1 MSIQIAQIKTDIVRN
16 QTQEVIKLLNGS
28 HIEREQRALE
38 MLANMQRQLDQ
49 IAVLLLSN
57 G

>member
-1 MSIQIAQIKTDIVRN
+1 MSIQIAQIKTGIVRN

-38 MLANMQRQLDQ
+38 MLANMQKQLDQ

>member
-1 MSIQIAQIKTDIVRN
+1 MSIQIAQIKTDIVRK

-38 MLANMQRQLDQ
+38 MLANIQKQLDQ
-49 IAVLLLSN
+49 IAVLLLLN

>member
-1 MSIQIAQIKTDIVRN
+1 MSIQIAQIKTDSVRN
-16 QTQEVIKLLNGS
+16 QTQEIVKLLNGS

-49 IAVLLLSN
+49 ITVLLLSN